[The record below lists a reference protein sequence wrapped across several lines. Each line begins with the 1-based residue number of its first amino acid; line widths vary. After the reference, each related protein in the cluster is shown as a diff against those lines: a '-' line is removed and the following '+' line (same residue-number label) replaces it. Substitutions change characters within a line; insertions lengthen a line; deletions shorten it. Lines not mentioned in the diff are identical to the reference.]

1 MILHKSNL
9 ESGYVSISSSHRL
22 DDSRSSPP
30 EGDKYLSDHGLQ
42 SVVGCGYP
50 KSEDD
55 VELIIVNPDDLSTLP
70 EDRVGE
76 IWVNSPSKAMGY
88 WDQPALSKDEFN
100 AIPSS
105 HNATQ
110 SMESKGYLRTGD
122 LGFMHQ
128 GEVFICGRSKDLII
142 VRGSNHYPQD
152 IERTAEKAEPR
163 LRPGC
168 SAAFSLSS
176 SILASKGNNSNSNS
190 NSSHTESV
198 VFVAELKT
206 GDGMDSSPATLENVT
221 FFSFYFF
228 HFKIYLNII
237 IIIIIIII

>member
-22 DDSRSSPP
+22 DDTRSSPP
-30 EGDKYLSDHGLQ
+30 EGDKYLTENGLQ

-55 VELIIVNPDDLSTLP
+55 VELIIVNPDDLSILP

-88 WDQPALSKDEFN
+88 WDQPGLSKDEFN

-105 HNATQ
+105 HNTTQ
-110 SMESKGYLRTGD
+110 SKDSKGYLRTGD

-152 IERTAEKAEPR
+152 IERTAEKAELR

-168 SAAFSLSS
+168 SAAFSFSS
-176 SILASKGNNSNSNS
+176 SAINSNA

-206 GDGMDSSPATLENVT
+206 GDGMDSSPATLENVIL
-221 FFSFYFF
+221 FF
-228 HFKIYLNII
+228 L
-237 IIIIIIII
+237 